1 VPWGIAPLAKGV
13 PLPAGGALP
22 WLPGVALM
30 VRSFTGQ
37 DTCQFKIRG
46 GINMARKLIS
56 IVVPLYREEENIPL
70 LVDDIAQAL
79 VDMPYELILVD
90 DGSDDETFAQIE
102 KACAGNAC
110 ITGIQLRRNFG
121 QTAAM
126 SAGFEAV
133 HGEYVVYMDGDLQTD
148 PGDIPKLLERLEQDD
163 LDLVNGWRK
172 NRKDSG
178 LTRNLPSRIAN
189 ALIRR
194 STRVRMHDY
203 GCPMKLMRVEIAR
216 NLRLYGEQHR
226 FLPAMAAL
234 FGARIGEEVVTHRP
248 RRFGESKYGLGRTVR
263 VLVDLLLVLFFLRFT
278 DRPLQLFGSTGL
290 LSFVSGVGIDVWL
303 SMSKLLF
310 GEDLA
315 GRPMLQ
321 LGSLVIVSGV
331 LLFGIGLILEMQV
344 RTYYGATGQRHYA
357 IRRKVGAQKQD
368 DAS

>member
-1 VPWGIAPLAKGV
+1 
-13 PLPAGGALP
+13 
-22 WLPGVALM
+22 M

-37 DTCQFKIRG
+37 DTRQFNIRG
-46 GINMARKLIS
+46 GVNMTQELIS
-56 IVVPLYREEENIPL
+56 IVVPLYHEEENIPF
-70 LVDDIAQAL
+70 LVEEIAQAL
-79 VDMPYELILVD
+79 VDIPYELILVD
-90 DGSDDETFAQIE
+90 DGSNDGTFTQIE
-102 KACAGNAC
+102 KVCASDPR

-133 HGEYVVYMDGDLQTD
+133 RGEYVVYMDGDLQTD
-148 PGDIPKLLERLEQDD
+148 PRDIPRLLERLKQDD

-172 NRKDSG
+172 DRKDPG

-189 ALIRR
+189 VLIRS
-194 STRVRMHDY
+194 STKVRMHDY

-216 NLRLYGEQHR
+216 NLCLYGEQHR

-234 FGARIGEEVVTHRP
+234 FGARIGEEIVTHRP

-290 LSFVSGVGIDVWL
+290 LSFVTGMGIDVWL
-303 SMSKLLF
+303 SMSKLFF

-321 LGSLVIVSGV
+321 LGSLLIVSGV

-344 RTYYGATGQRHYA
+344 RTYYGATGRSYYA
-357 IRRKVGAQKQD
+357 IRKKVNIKTQENC
-368 DAS
+368 S